1 MDRVLATRYGTA
13 AADMIA
19 ERDFGKM
26 VALKNNEIVPV
37 PLEEVSGKLKLVEPN
52 DPLVIQVTE
61 HGNKF
66 WYLSFRVQIKSL

>member
-37 PLEEVSGKLKLVEPN
+37 PLAEVSGKLKLVEPN
-52 DPLVIQVTE
+52 DTLVIQAQNMGT
-61 HGNKF
+61 
-66 WYLSFRVQIKSL
+66 SFGI